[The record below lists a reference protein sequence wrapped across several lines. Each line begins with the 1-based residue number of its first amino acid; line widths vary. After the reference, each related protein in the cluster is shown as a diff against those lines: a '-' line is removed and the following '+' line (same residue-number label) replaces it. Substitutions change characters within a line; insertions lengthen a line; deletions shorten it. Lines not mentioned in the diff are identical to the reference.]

1 MESREKF
8 LQTLNETIEQ
18 LLAFY
23 HNIPDPNINVYEL
36 WSAKDVLAHLT
47 FWHENF
53 ARNVN
58 DLVNGRNPKVLKGRF
73 IDLNQSG
80 VDTIRPETL
89 VTVMGRFQS
98 AHLIILKNILNPA
111 LVSIPYKRGS
121 RDYTPEEHLDIVAA
135 HINKHLCDV
144 KKSVECIC
152 I

>member
-1 MESREKF
+1 MESRENF

-23 HNIPDPNINVYEL
+23 NNIPDPGIIVYEL

-47 FWHENF
+47 FWHESF

-58 DLVNGRNPKVLKGRF
+58 DLVNGRKLTVLKGRF

-80 VDTIRPETL
+80 VDTMRSKTL
-89 VTVMGRFQS
+89 MTVMGRFKS
-98 AHLIILKNILNPA
+98 AHLIIQKNILNPA

-135 HINKHLCDV
+135 HINKHLCDIR
-144 KKSVECIC
+144 KSVECVRI
-152 I
+152 

>member
-1 MESREKF
+1 
-8 LQTLNETIEQ
+8 
-18 LLAFY
+18 
-23 HNIPDPNINVYEL
+23 
-36 WSAKDVLAHLT
+36 
-47 FWHENF
+47 
-53 ARNVN
+53 
-58 DLVNGRNPKVLKGRF
+58 VLKGRF

-80 VDTIRPETL
+80 VDTMRPETL

-144 KKSVECIC
+144 RKSAASVRI
-152 I
+152 